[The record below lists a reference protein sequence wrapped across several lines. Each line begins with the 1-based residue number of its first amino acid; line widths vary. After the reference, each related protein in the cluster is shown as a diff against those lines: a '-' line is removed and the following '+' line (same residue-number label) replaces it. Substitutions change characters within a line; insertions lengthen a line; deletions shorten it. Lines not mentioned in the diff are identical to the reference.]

1 MKKIGFLLLAV
12 FLTVTIVNVIFEIMI
27 IKGLQNMLFIV

>member
-12 FLTVTIVNVIFEIMI
+12 FLTGVTVNTSTKETIRYICGSI
-27 IKGLQNMLFIV
+27 LQS

>member
-12 FLTVTIVNVIFEIMI
+12 FLTGVTVTQAQKKQYAICGSI
-27 IKGLQNMLFIV
+27 LQS